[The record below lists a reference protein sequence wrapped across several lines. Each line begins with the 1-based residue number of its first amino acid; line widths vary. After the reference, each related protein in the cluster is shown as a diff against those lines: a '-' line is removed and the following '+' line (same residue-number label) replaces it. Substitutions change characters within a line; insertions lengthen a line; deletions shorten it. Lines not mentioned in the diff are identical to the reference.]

1 LTGVNRRLY
10 ESPNITLD
18 VVVLRLTTLGSLA
31 IADDGGAATWLAT
44 RRRALAILALAAAHG
59 HNGISRDQAMALLW
73 PELDASAARNNLK
86 QTAFAIRHALGVDV
100 FDRGVATLRLD
111 ERVIAADVIEFEYD
125 VAAGRFAEAA
135 ARYRGPFLD
144 GFFLPRLVEFE
155 RWTDRARSRLAWRY
169 GHALERLAADA
180 RERDDRRA
188 HAEWCRRLADHD
200 PFSTLY
206 ALGLISALAD
216 AGEPLAALK
225 HAREYTQ
232 LVREEFDAEPDGR
245 IQRAAERVR
254 RSLTIDVSSPTSE
267 SPKPAKLAS
276 YPPVFIERDP
286 QRVARISGPRRQPR
300 EADFG
305 D

>member
-1 LTGVNRRLY
+1 VLHLKTFGTLALTR
-10 ESPNITLD
+10 
-18 VVVLRLTTLGSLA
+18 
-31 IADDGGAATWLAT
+31 ADGAPAGLAT
-44 RRRALAILALAAAHG
+44 RRRALALLALAVVHRDE
-59 HNGISRDQAMALLW
+59 GISRDQAMALLW
-73 PELDASAARNNLK
+73 PELDTADARNNLK
-86 QTAFAIRHALGVDV
+86 QTVFAIRRTLGVDV
-100 FDRGVATLRLD
+100 FDRGAATLRLD
-111 ERVIAADVIEFEYD
+111 ERVVAADVAEFERD
-125 VAAGRFAEAA
+125 IDAGHFAEAV

-144 GFFLPRLVEFE
+144 GFFVPGLAEFE
-155 RWTDRARSRLAWRY
+155 RWTDRVGARLAWRY
-169 GHALERLAADA
+169 AHAVERLAADA
-180 RERDDRRA
+180 RERGDRRA
-188 HAEWCRRLADHD
+188 HAEWCRRLAEHD

-225 HAREYTQ
+225 HAREYSQ

-254 RSLTIDVSSPTSE
+254 RSLTLDVSSPANE
-267 SPKPAKLAS
+267 PVKAPKRTS

-286 QRVARISGPRRQPR
+286 QRVARISGPRHRPR

>member
-1 LTGVNRRLY
+1 MG
-10 ESPNITLD
+10 SPPNPGPDAAL
-18 VVVLRLTTLGSLA
+18 LLLTTLGSLA
-31 IADDGGAATWLAT
+31 IADDGGAPTWLAT

-59 HNGISRDQAMALLW
+59 HHGISRDQAMALLW
-73 PELDASAARNNLK
+73 PELDASGARNNLN
-86 QTAFAIRHALGVDV
+86 QTVFAIRHALGVDV
-100 FDRGVATLRLD
+100 FDRGAATLRLD
-111 ERVIAADVIEFEYD
+111 ERVVVADVIQFERD
-125 VAAGRFAEAA
+125 AAAGRFAEAA
-135 ARYRGPFLD
+135 ARYHGAFLD

-155 RWTDRARSRLAWRY
+155 RWADRVRARLAWRFA
-169 GHALERLAADA
+169 HVVERLAAAA
-180 RERDDRRA
+180 RDRDDRTA
-188 HAEWCRRLADHD
+188 LVEWSRRLTEHD

-245 IQRAAERVR
+245 IQRAADRVR
-254 RSLTIDVSSPTSE
+254 RSLTLDVSSPAADTSK
-267 SPKPAKLAS
+267 SPKRPS

-286 QRVARISGPRRQPR
+286 QRAARISKPVIRPR

-305 D
+305 A